1 MVTVLKEG
9 FDARA
14 AAQKVKLICLDL
26 DGTLCARD
34 KSIPAANADAIRRA
48 REAGITVAVASG
60 RHPFNVREL
69 MDGLGL
75 PFCAVC
81 LSGAIAVLDGETVFA
96 HPLPIASVESAIG
109 IACEQGAYISVAG
122 AAFNCCCGDIDRG
135 PEKKSAAVARY
146 GRLDSYDELV
156 ACAREH
162 EGEILKCSLHAE
174 TDAAYVE
181 LRDALSGMEGV
192 EVAQPDVRWADV
204 NARGCSKLEGID
216 ALARAMGLDISEVAA
231 VGDDENDVQS
241 LGGVGLGIAMGNAV
255 EAARATALVQVG
267 TNDEAGVAEAID
279 MILVAR

>member
-96 HPLPIASVESAIG
+96 HPCRLHLLSLRSVSLASKRLYLG
-109 IACEQGAYISVAG
+109 
-122 AAFNCCCGDIDRG
+122 RG
-135 PEKKSAAVARY
+135 R
-146 GRLDSYDELV
+146 
-156 ACAREH
+156 
-162 EGEILKCSLHAE
+162 
-174 TDAAYVE
+174 
-181 LRDALSGMEGV
+181 GV
-192 EVAQPDVRWADV
+192 
-204 NARGCSKLEGID
+204 
-216 ALARAMGLDISEVAA
+216 
-231 VGDDENDVQS
+231 
-241 LGGVGLGIAMGNAV
+241 
-255 EAARATALVQVG
+255 
-267 TNDEAGVAEAID
+267 
-279 MILVAR
+279 